1 MHFSLNYWDSL
12 KCAWIY
18 THITLRPLSEKGVG
32 GRCEGEIGEGERG
45 WGGGKSVVKEEGRK
59 EGTGKKE
66 MTEGRWREGLER
78 KGGRVEEK
86 KGGGWIAYFDQGIPS
101 IARGPLPAGTHIFGP
116 SSRKTGYIWISNF
129 IQLNLIRHV
138 KSIKQISTHLTWL
151 DTWKNNNQKSTAKQ
165 GIERW
170 SPTDK
175 LRHLNQSVI
184 KII

>member
-18 THITLRPLSEKGVG
+18 THITLRPLSEKEVG

-86 KGGGWIAYFDQGIPS
+86 KGGGDELLILIKGFPQLHEG
-101 IARGPLPAGTHIFGP
+101 L
-116 SSRKTGYIWISNF
+116 SRNSYIW
-129 IQLNLIRHV
+129 
-138 KSIKQISTHLTWL
+138 
-151 DTWKNNNQKSTAKQ
+151 
-165 GIERW
+165 
-170 SPTDK
+170 
-175 LRHLNQSVI
+175 SVI
-184 KII
+184 TENWVYLNIKLYPTQSYPSCKIHQTNFNAPYMIRYMKK

>member
-1 MHFSLNYWDSL
+1 MWGGDRRGGEGVRRRE
-12 KCAWIY
+12 KCSKGG
-18 THITLRPLSEKGVG
+18 RKERRNGKKGNDRGKMKGRVREKG
-32 GRCEGEIGEGERG
+32 GE
-45 WGGGKSVVKEEGRK
+45 SGRK
-59 EGTGKKE
+59 EG
-66 MTEGRWREGLER
+66 
-78 KGGRVEEK
+78 GGVNCLFWSRDSLNCTR
-86 KGGGWIAYFDQGIPS
+86 ASP
-101 IARGPLPAGTHIFGP
+101 GTHIFGP